1 MRIDR
6 IMSLV
11 PLIIIAALG
20 LMVLLIAWSM
30 LSGIFQAM
38 HGIQGQGHH

>member
-1 MRIDR
+1 MTIF
-6 IMSLV
+6 
-11 PLIIIAALG
+11 PQIITAGLG
-20 LMVLLIAWSM
+20 AMVFLIAWSM